1 MMPPTLDRNA
11 GFHPHRPPSSPGGAW
26 AKTRANGSLT
36 PATRLHH
43 GDFYRL
49 LAPGSAV
56 TQKNALGISQVKVPN
71 TTSAIAETP

>member
-26 AKTRANGSLT
+26 AKTRGNGSLT
-36 PATRLHH
+36 PPTRLHH

-49 LAPGSAV
+49 LAPGSAA
-56 TQKNALGISQVKVPN
+56 TQKNTVNELPVQVPN
-71 TTSAIAETP
+71 TISAIVETP

>member
-26 AKTRANGSLT
+26 AKTRGNGSLT
-36 PATRLHH
+36 SPTRLNR

-49 LAPGSAV
+49 LAPDSAV
-56 TQKNALGISQVKVPN
+56 TQKNALRVFQVEVPN